1 MRHIIEIDRLTYRYP
16 TAEKEI
22 LQDLSLAI
30 EKGQLCSIIGP
41 NGAGKTTLCNV
52 IRGFIPHFYK
62 GNLQGDVRIDGK
74 SIKEATVGELALKVG
89 FVFQNPFTQI
99 SGVAETVFEE
109 IAFGLENLGVAASD
123 IRARVE
129 EVLTLTKIASLRDR
143 HPLELSGGQL
153 QRVALASI
161 IVMEPE
167 ILVIDEPTSQLDPA
181 GTEEVFEVIKRMKEK
196 EKTIILVEHK
206 MELIA
211 EYSDQ
216 IVLLDEGK
224 VVLEGSCDEVLTNVQ
239 VLQHGTQLP
248 QYALLGMEMQKEG
261 MPLPRIPITE
271 EQAHREVAALLAQR
285 RGDAND

>member
-285 RGDAND
+285 RGDADD